1 MIFLIGV
8 AIGLFV
14 VPDAWTL
21 PVIIG
26 AGVLEV
32 AETYVT
38 LKISRRG
45 APKVGPETLVGSE
58 GRVIEACRPVGR
70 VRVKGEIWR
79 ARCDL
84 GADPD
89 DLVRVTAREE
99 LTLIV
104 ESAGRPE

>member
-1 MIFLIGV
+1 MIFLTGVIV
-8 AIGLFV
+8 AIFV

-45 APKVGPETLVGSE
+45 APKVGPELIVGST
-58 GRVIEACRPVGR
+58 GRVVDACHPIGR
-70 VRVKGEIWR
+70 VRIRGETWR
-79 ARCDL
+79 ARCEA

-89 DLVRVTAREE
+89 DLVRVVAREA
-99 LTLIV
+99 LTLVV
-104 ESAGRPE
+104 EPTEA